1 MLTNQDLKNLGVV
14 VGNGAYEEACEEFGD
29 SSAILENHHTVE

>member
-1 MLTNQDLKNLGVV
+1 MLTNQDHKILGFV

-29 SSAILENHHTVE
+29 SAAILEDHHTVE

>member
-14 VGNGAYEEACEEFGD
+14 VGNGAYEEFGD
-29 SSAILENHHTVE
+29 SAAILEDHHTVE